1 MLEKTDKTIA
11 DIADETGF
19 TDASYFTK
27 IFKAEYGQ
35 TPKEYRNSLKDEFI

>member
-1 MLEKTDKTIA
+1 MLRYSDKSIA

-27 IFKAEYGQ
+27 SFKAQFGM
-35 TPKEYRNSLKDEFI
+35 TPKEYRNKFKEDFI